1 MGYMRRVLLGMVI
14 VAAPVIGMALPARA
28 DGGPSGFF
36 ATQTPT
42 VDCHEMSIDPPS
54 VPNEVWPVTFHGTI
68 NDKPFS
74 RTVDFFSEP
83 ENNNATVDTSDLM
96 AAPGPLH
103 VVVTVD
109 SPQWGTSPT
118 VDTTIGCHNRPAATT
133 TSPTVVSEATT
144 ALAVLGTSVVTT
156 VEPPTSVTNVL
167 AQSAAL
173 PRTGS
178 SSSVPLG
185 AIAIGA
191 AGVGSVAMV
200 VGRRRL
206 TRHGLRRV

>member
-1 MGYMRRVLLGMVI
+1 VGNLTRVLVGMGI
-14 VAAPVIGMALPARA
+14 IAAPVIGMAVPARA

-36 ATQTPT
+36 ATQTPI
-42 VDCHEMSIDPPS
+42 VDCHAMSIDPPW
-54 VPNEVWPVTFHGTI
+54 VPNAVWPVTFHGTI

-74 RTVDFFSEP
+74 RTVDFFSQP
-83 ENNNATVDTSDLM
+83 DTNATVETSDLM

-118 VDTTIGCHNRPAATT
+118 EATTISCHSRAAETT
-133 TSPTVVSEATT
+133 TSSKAASETATT
-144 ALAVLGTSVVTT
+144 ALAVLGVSVTA
-156 VEPPTSVTNVL
+156 EPPVTVANVL
-167 AQSAAL
+167 GQSAAL

-185 AIAIGA
+185 AIGLGA
-191 AGVGSVAMV
+191 AGVGSMAMV

-206 TRHGLRRV
+206 TRHGLRRGA

>member
-1 MGYMRRVLLGMVI
+1 MRRILVGMVI
-14 VAAPVIGMALPARA
+14 IAAPVISMALPARA

-54 VPNEVWPVTFHGTI
+54 VPEVWPVTFHGTI
-68 NDKPFS
+68 NEKPFS
-74 RTVDFFSEP
+74 RTVDFFSESGA
-83 ENNNATVDTSDLM
+83 NATVNTSDLM

-118 VDTTIGCHNRPAATT
+118 VDMTISCHNRPAATT
-133 TSPTVVSEATT
+133 TSTVASEASTMV
-144 ALAVLGTSVVTT
+144 LAVLGTSVTGT
-156 VEPPTSVTNVL
+156 VAPSTSAANVL
-167 AQSAAL
+167 GQSAAL

-178 SSSVPLG
+178 SSSMPLG
-185 AIAIGA
+185 AIGFGA

-206 TRHGLRRV
+206 TRHGLGRA

>member
-1 MGYMRRVLLGMVI
+1 MRRVLVGMVTI
-14 VAAPVIGMALPARA
+14 VVPVISMALPARA

-36 ATQTPT
+36 ATQTPI
-42 VDCHEMSIDPPS
+42 VSCQEMSIDPPA
-54 VPNEVWPVTFHGTI
+54 VPEVWPVTFHGTI

-74 RTVDFFSEP
+74 RTVDFFAQAGS
-83 ENNNATVDTSDLM
+83 NATVDTSDLM
-96 AAPGPLH
+96 TAAGPLH

-118 VDTTIGCHNRPAATT
+118 EETTITCHNRPTATT
-133 TSPTVVSEATT
+133 TPASVVNAAPTTV
-144 ALAVLGTSVVTT
+144 LAVQGTSAAATSA
-156 VEPPTSVTNVL
+156 PPTSVVNVL
-167 AQSAAL
+167 AESAAL

-185 AIAIGA
+185 AIGFGTVA
-191 AGVGSVAMV
+191 AGSLVMV

-206 TRHGLRRV
+206 TRHGLRRS

>member
-1 MGYMRRVLLGMVI
+1 MRRVLVGMVI
-14 VAAPVIGMALPARA
+14 IAAPIISMALPARA

-36 ATQTPT
+36 ATQTPI

-54 VPNEVWPVTFHGTI
+54 EPEVWPVTFHGTI
-68 NDKPFS
+68 NDKAFS
-74 RTVDFFSEP
+74 RTVDFFSQAGS
-83 ENNNATVDTSDLM
+83 NATVDTSDLM

-118 VDTTIGCHNRPAATT
+118 EETTITCHNRPAATT
-133 TSPTVVSEATT
+133 TPSTVVHETPTT
-144 ALAVLGTSVVTT
+144 VLALLGTSVAAT
-156 VEPPTSVTNVL
+156 VEPPTSVANVL
-167 AQSAAL
+167 GQSAAL

-178 SSSVPLG
+178 SSSLPLG
-185 AIAIGA
+185 AIGFGA
-191 AGVGSVAMV
+191 AGVGSLAMV

-206 TRHGLRRV
+206 TRHGLRRG